1 MKAPPCML
9 FAVSSRIRLGVALS
23 ELGRRSKRRA
33 DDVDGP
39 TRANLDQFCEQLS
52 RASGL
57 DIVAYAAPRYD
68 RLLHRLKAG
77 EVDLAW
83 LSPVVALAALRAE
96 VSPVALP
103 ERGESAWYWS
113 ALFVRADSPIHSLS
127 NLHRARAVWVDEESA
142 SGYLVMRAA
151 LDAEGFDVEKG
162 FAAQSFARTHDAVV
176 RAVLEDPNAVGATYL
191 HLDANGA
198 VANAGWG
205 SAKVEVLKRA
215 GPIPSDVLAASSAL
229 SAAEIA
235 SLRRAL
241 CELPSDPLLEA
252 GQSLFGARR
261 FVLADPAQLAHLRA
275 LERYLIRTT
284 SFATR

>member
-1 MKAPPCML
+1 ML
-9 FAVSSRIRLGVALS
+9 PAVSPRIRLGVALS
-23 ELGRRSKRRA
+23 ELGRRSKRREEPS
-33 DDVDGP
+33 DGP
-39 TRANLDQFCEQLS
+39 TRAELDRFCSELS
-52 RASGL
+52 SATGL

-113 ALFVRADSPIHSLS
+113 ALFVRAGSPLHSVS
-127 NLHRARAVWVDEESA
+127 NLHRARAVWVDEDSA
-142 SGYLVMRAA
+142 SGFLVMRAA
-151 LDAEGFDVEKG
+151 LRAEGFDVEHG

-176 RAVLEDPNAVGATYL
+176 RAVLDDESAVGATYL
-191 HLDANGA
+191 HLDASGA
-198 VANAGWG
+198 IESAGWG
-205 SAKVEVLKRA
+205 SAEVEVLKRA

-229 SAAEIA
+229 DQRAVRALST
-235 SLRRAL
+235 AL
-241 CELPSDPLLEA
+241 CESPSPALLDA
-252 GQSLFGARR
+252 GRALFRARR
-261 FVLADPAQLAHLRA
+261 FVPADPAQLAHLRA

-284 SFATR
+284 TFPTR